1 MPRPASRVR
10 KNLPQADPAPAGRTS
25 RVRINLRSAA
35 RPDAPAAMLATV
47 GAELRRL
54 ADQAEA
60 GSLPRPAILRALA
73 DDMEGARRQ
82 D

>member
-1 MPRPASRVR
+1 MSHPASRVR

-35 RPDAPAAMLATV
+35 QPDAPAAMLATV

-54 ADQAEA
+54 ADRAEA
-60 GSLPRPAILRALA
+60 GEPPSPAVLRALA
-73 DDMEGARRQ
+73 ADIEEAGKRV
-82 D
+82 